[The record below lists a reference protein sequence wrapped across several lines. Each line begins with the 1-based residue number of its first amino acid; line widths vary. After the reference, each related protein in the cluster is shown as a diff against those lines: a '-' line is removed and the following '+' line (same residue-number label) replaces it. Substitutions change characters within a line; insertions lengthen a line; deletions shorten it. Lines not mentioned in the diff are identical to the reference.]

1 MLQFMRSQRV
11 GHNLAT
17 EQQQSK
23 EAHSLGFLKK
33 SIVSFLKVTIDSS
46 TLVKSRNADS
56 YGSIQRRLSPKFCNK
71 SSVPP
76 SL

>member
-23 EAHSLGFLKK
+23 AHSLGFLKK

-46 TLVKSRNADS
+46 TLV
-56 YGSIQRRLSPKFCNK
+56 
-71 SSVPP
+71 
-76 SL
+76 SLEMQIPMEAYSEG